1 MSEEADVEKA
11 RPDETSE
18 GSSGTFSDSD
28 DSKEDEVPDPATL
41 RTASRERRHAV
52 DMVDVD
58 FTPSWATETS
68 EDLSL
73 QRLII
78 AVNNITSGTRAPS
91 KSEFTPVDRLLRCVN
106 AVIQEKRQQ
115 FLHLRLQWLV
125 FHLSARPE
133 EKFRLPDALE
143 TPRSQQ
149 AQHAREAWW
158 WNITNSSAQ
167 IKDMPDDLGNSPRSS
182 SRASPRSPRSKGK
195 EEEPSLKRAAK
206 VAASKPKLERRFG
219 TADFGNQPRTPPTVS
234 PKLSTQFSTISP
246 AALRAQT
253 APEGKRPK
261 PLDMDAR
268 IKATSAVHKA
278 AQTMEADLTMD
289 AENLQK
295 LQTTADNM
303 LGTKNSPTRATS
315 RRNALKGS
323 MATVASNDKE
333 SRPSLVP
340 STVRAG
346 SREAARRRS
355 ETLCALK
362 EGGAFQVE
370 DMRQSIRFQVD
381 EEDDKMPKVS
391 KSPMSLDLSKRQ
403 QKPEVPDIGKTW
415 LIRSRTSPSPH
426 HKSNSPV
433 AEPSFGNSI
442 PQMQQLEDPL
452 WKVRSP
458 EMDVD
463 ELLEHPRSGP
473 LLPAHQPVAPFLRGV
488 EPVSP
493 GGTFQETKTM
503 IRNVHCQPGGSW
515 FCIADCLDSSL
526 VEHRIKCKAHND
538 FARQGSSAPRR
549 QRRIDWKIDGMCTKD
564 RIQGIR
570 RYIRLLKGTD
580 ATLKDELP
588 PRPHT
593 SASAGELPQL
603 VRHGPKSRNPPLG
616 AEESRDVSAVYA
628 AMAAKRKKIP
638 QAPKCLLPIPGT
650 GEEKEGSSEGI
661 TLDLRGMN
669 LTNDEAVP
677 IVVGLRVRDSSFKA
691 MLISGNPQLT
701 DAFYEP
707 LLRLACERSMSL
719 MILDLSGSA
728 HMGEKSICFLAHAL
742 PRALMRLRILK
753 LDGTHFE
760 EPSWCVLVEGLRCLT
775 YLQELGLA
783 DMAIGR
789 RSQDVACLV
798 GELPLSLPGLKSLNL
813 SGNFFSFEGCKALA
827 HSLEG
832 HGNLEILDLSYNAGG
847 FVLTD
852 SAGAMNI
859 QAENLFSA
867 LRSDSRSQGISA
879 FNPVSLVCEG
889 VGKSKSLTTLKLVGC
904 QLNFDE
910 DFILEDAL
918 QSKQVGLEE
927 LDLGNNAFQGVM
939 GVRCLLR
946 ILITHKSLKNLV
958 LTNIREALPSCV
970 AVPYEQS
977 DPTARYTLN
986 LMHPQHRALL
996 RMLLRRCRNQKRPM
1010 TELFK
1015 FEERG
1020 DEILKMWNKNQS
1032 VPTQGH
1038 VSFAFRFP
1046 MELGVNVDPEQ
1057 LISRVNE
1064 KRKLKVGLV
1073 DFVKVA
1079 QLFHGLADL
1088 EARLLFLEAMAVDLN
1103 LKLSH
1108 VRYLSELDPVL
1119 RTEVVDRLLPA
1130 VPEIHTLGGFD
1141 LAVHCGHS
1149 GASLCRDRTSIV
1161 NLLLFNPACADGR
1174 YEFDVSEP
1182 AHRKMLD
1189 DLIIVNHWER
1199 DCAMKLGRPDLSKHG
1214 DHECIR
1220 NCTVNGMLRIWR
1232 SADVQL
1238 PPRSEVKFDYCSP
1251 FHPKK
1256 GSFPS
1261 RDSILRQLQ
1270 QAMGSMDFNQ
1280 SLKVKVFRSVAHRL
1294 VLTPS
1299 QCSWVLDALPPTAM
1313 ERDLELRESARVEA
1327 FVVLYARCN
1336 DISALLS
1343 DKEFGLFSLQH
1354 LTREE
1359 VLTVRKRL
1367 GRTRTWDL
1375 SRAGQECLVPQV
1387 DNAGDFNSAGRL
1399 KLVGRR
1405 PSAVGLPPMPDF
1417 LPVKPKTR
1425 SERVEEARLDAE
1437 RMRPILQDYGM
1448 LDNPVS
1454 LGFANRYM
1462 MNLELHED
1470 WHCAQCLLAVCK
1482 LEPGENIDEPYWS
1495 EKQHLAK
1502 KGSKWLV
1509 PDEWNKEI
1517 PQVGVFGM
1525 TFLQGL
1531 NDSDMELRMRLGEE
1545 FLGW

>member
-1 MSEEADVEKA
+1 
-11 RPDETSE
+11 
-18 GSSGTFSDSD
+18 
-28 DSKEDEVPDPATL
+28 
-41 RTASRERRHAV
+41 
-52 DMVDVD
+52 
-58 FTPSWATETS
+58 
-68 EDLSL
+68 
-73 QRLII
+73 
-78 AVNNITSGTRAPS
+78 
-91 KSEFTPVDRLLRCVN
+91 
-106 AVIQEKRQQ
+106 
-115 FLHLRLQWLV
+115 
-125 FHLSARPE
+125 
-133 EKFRLPDALE
+133 
-143 TPRSQQ
+143 
-149 AQHAREAWW
+149 
-158 WNITNSSAQ
+158 
-167 IKDMPDDLGNSPRSS
+167 
-182 SRASPRSPRSKGK
+182 
-195 EEEPSLKRAAK
+195 
-206 VAASKPKLERRFG
+206 
-219 TADFGNQPRTPPTVS
+219 
-234 PKLSTQFSTISP
+234 
-246 AALRAQT
+246 
-253 APEGKRPK
+253 
-261 PLDMDAR
+261 
-268 IKATSAVHKA
+268 
-278 AQTMEADLTMD
+278 
-289 AENLQK
+289 
-295 LQTTADNM
+295 
-303 LGTKNSPTRATS
+303 
-315 RRNALKGS
+315 
-323 MATVASNDKE
+323 
-333 SRPSLVP
+333 
-340 STVRAG
+340 
-346 SREAARRRS
+346 
-355 ETLCALK
+355 
-362 EGGAFQVE
+362 
-370 DMRQSIRFQVD
+370 
-381 EEDDKMPKVS
+381 
-391 KSPMSLDLSKRQ
+391 
-403 QKPEVPDIGKTW
+403 
-415 LIRSRTSPSPH
+415 
-426 HKSNSPV
+426 
-433 AEPSFGNSI
+433 
-442 PQMQQLEDPL
+442 
-452 WKVRSP
+452 
-458 EMDVD
+458 
-463 ELLEHPRSGP
+463 
-473 LLPAHQPVAPFLRGV
+473 
-488 EPVSP
+488 
-493 GGTFQETKTM
+493 
-503 IRNVHCQPGGSW
+503 
-515 FCIADCLDSSL
+515 
-526 VEHRIKCKAHND
+526 
-538 FARQGSSAPRR
+538 
-549 QRRIDWKIDGMCTKD
+549 
-564 RIQGIR
+564 
-570 RYIRLLKGTD
+570 
-580 ATLKDELP
+580 
-588 PRPHT
+588 
-593 SASAGELPQL
+593 
-603 VRHGPKSRNPPLG
+603 
-616 AEESRDVSAVYA
+616 
-628 AMAAKRKKIP
+628 
-638 QAPKCLLPIPGT
+638 
-650 GEEKEGSSEGI
+650 
-661 TLDLRGMN
+661 
-669 LTNDEAVP
+669 
-677 IVVGLRVRDSSFKA
+677 
-691 MLISGNPQLT
+691 
-701 DAFYEP
+701 
-707 LLRLACERSMSL
+707 
-719 MILDLSGSA
+719 
-728 HMGEKSICFLAHAL
+728 MGEKSICFLAHAL

-760 EPSWCVLVEGLRCLT
+760 EPSWCVL
-775 YLQELGLA
+775 ELGLA

-910 DFILEDAL
+910 DFILEECDAL

-970 AVPYEQS
+970 A
-977 DPTARYTLN
+977 
-986 LMHPQHRALL
+986 
-996 RMLLRRCRNQKRPM
+996 
-1010 TELFK
+1010 
-1015 FEERG
+1015 RG

-1057 LISRVNE
+1057 LISRLLDGMIAWKKNRSKKAMRVETVRVNE

-1088 EARLLFLEAMAVDLN
+1088 EARLLFLEARLALPARRFSPPVLACPEAMAVDLN

-1149 GASLCRDRTSIV
+1149 GARQPLAARKTFHDTSQAQQASLCRDRTSIV

-1199 DCAMKLGRPDLSKHG
+1199 DCAMNLITVRPSIQRKALSLLGIASCDNYNRPWAAWTS
-1214 DHECIR
+1214 IR
-1220 NCTVNGMLRIWR
+1220 AL
-1232 SADVQL
+1232 
-1238 PPRSEVKFDYCSP
+1238 E
-1251 FHPKK
+1251 
-1256 GSFPS
+1256 
-1261 RDSILRQLQ
+1261 
-1270 QAMGSMDFNQ
+1270 

-1343 DKEFGLFSLQH
+1343 DKDTQEEKEENRCAKLTQEFGLFSLQH

-1359 VLTVRKRL
+1359 VLT
-1367 GRTRTWDL
+1367 
-1375 SRAGQECLVPQV
+1375 ECLVPQV

-1437 RMRPILQDYGM
+1437 RMRPILQDLDYGM

-1545 FLGW
+1545 FRRQMIVSRRAPQALSLNLTWPVADFQVTAVPEVPTTVITRLTCGVNLQGEQVCRCDDGWFGPECDQLCNCTGDGIASCNEGPQGNGTCNCKDGYIGERCEECKQYFYNLQNGCSIYCHPDDYCSGHGECTTHPVTHQINGCLCQTEWAGADCSECSPGWYPARVCNVYCSTNFTCNGKGQCSDLGTCLCDPGRRGARCDLCEEESWIFAADDGSNGCDDGREGNGTCICKVGFDGPVCNEATSYQTTEWSVCDGPCGGAASYRSRLVRCYNTRTGAILEDSKCEGEKPPEQEATK